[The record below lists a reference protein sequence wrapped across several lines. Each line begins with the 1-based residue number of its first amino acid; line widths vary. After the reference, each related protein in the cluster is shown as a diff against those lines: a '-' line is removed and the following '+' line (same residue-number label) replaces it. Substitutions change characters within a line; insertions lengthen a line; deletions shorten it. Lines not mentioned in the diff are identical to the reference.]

1 MLLATL
7 YIALCFRKIEFPSS
21 LYCVCKPNISFSI
34 IPWLFGEL
42 HSVLSSRE
50 TQFWQLFIFS
60 TPRRIAYFSCLI
72 TVQFA
77 PYTMFFFILNTT
89 EQLSN
94 VPVGWKD
101 YIRRRKT
108 WSMYVIISMFHLNQ
122 FLRQKRV
129 SNTQIGKIINQ
140 QNIFYN

>member
-60 TPRRIAYFSCLI
+60 SPRRIAYFSCLI

-77 PYTMFFFILNTT
+77 YYKNFFSYLLQLTNYQMFLLAGKII
-89 EQLSN
+89 S
-94 VPVGWKD
+94 
-101 YIRRRKT
+101 RKKNLKH
-108 WSMYVIISMFHLNQ
+108 VIISKSRTELILLIWMSFGHKKMY
-122 FLRQKRV
+122 LRPLKL
-129 SNTQIGKIINQ
+129 
-140 QNIFYN
+140 F